1 MLNTLQSSR
10 FGATLWLVLALQVPA
25 AFATASTTTPPGGG
39 GLAVT
44 KGSQLLAQAGA
55 AAPAGAAQLASVPV
69 VATAP
74 PAPEKLNNAMP
85 AWTVSCASP
94 ARAVAPDCK
103 LEQRL
108 FARESQRLLSAVV
121 IVIPGNTRQPVL
133 YLQLPNGLA
142 LQEGVSMSIDA
153 GPVAPPQLQ
162 SCDGSGCYATL
173 ALSPA
178 LLESMKAGKGLT
190 VKATAANRE
199 LLTFQHLLADFSQ
212 AFESAK

>member
-10 FGATLWLVLALQVPA
+10 FGAALWLIFALQVPA
-25 AFATASTTTPPGGG
+25 AFATDITMAPPGG

-44 KGSQLLAQAGA
+44 NGSQLLAQAGA
-55 AAPAGAAQLASVPV
+55 A
-69 VATAP
+69 AP

-190 VKATAANRE
+190 VKVTAANRE
-199 LLTFQHLLADFSQ
+199 LLTFQHLLADFSP

>member
-1 MLNTLQSSR
+1 MLNTLPSSR

-25 AFATASTTTPPGGG
+25 AFATASTTTPPSGGA
-39 GLAVT
+39 LAVT

-121 IVIPGNTRQPVL
+121 IVIPGNTRQPIL

-162 SCDGSGCYATL
+162 SCDGGGCYATL

-212 AFESAK
+212 AFESAR

>member
-1 MLNTLQSSR
+1 
-10 FGATLWLVLALQVPA
+10 
-25 AFATASTTTPPGGG
+25 
-39 GLAVT
+39 
-44 KGSQLLAQAGA
+44 
-55 AAPAGAAQLASVPV
+55 
-69 VATAP
+69 
-74 PAPEKLNNAMP
+74 MP

-199 LLTFQHLLADFSQ
+199 LLTFQHLLADFSP

>member
-10 FGATLWLVLALQVPA
+10 FGAALWLIFALQVPA
-25 AFATASTTTPPGGG
+25 AFATDITMAPPGG

-44 KGSQLLAQAGA
+44 NGSQLLAQAGA
-55 AAPAGAAQLASVPV
+55 A
-69 VATAP
+69 AP

-190 VKATAANRE
+190 VKVSAANRE
-199 LLTFQHLLADFSQ
+199 LLTFQHLLADFSP